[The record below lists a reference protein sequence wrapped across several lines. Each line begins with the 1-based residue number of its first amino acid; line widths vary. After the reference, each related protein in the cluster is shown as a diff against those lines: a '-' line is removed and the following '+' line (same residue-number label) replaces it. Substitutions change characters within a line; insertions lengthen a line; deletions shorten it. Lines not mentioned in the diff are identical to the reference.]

1 MKNNNNFFN
10 DVKGDLETAFEGY
23 YDLTFGF
30 YNLNAPQEK
39 KIRNLSKVVKNEFS
53 EKDGKLYEIFEEIW
67 KIKEGIYNLEYEV
80 KKDNKD
86 FDVDNGMAVR
96 ICDLYDDV
104 MRELG
109 KLMFMYGVNY
119 GRNLDNYLSEFTLDN
134 GEEKSHEK

>member
-1 MKNNNNFFN
+1 MEDKDYFLN
-10 DVKGDLETAFEGY
+10 DVKGDLEKAFEGY

-39 KIRNLSKVVKNEFS
+39 KIRNLSKLVKNEFS
-53 EKDGKLYEIFEEIW
+53 EKGRKLYEIFEKIW
-67 KIKEGIYNLEYEV
+67 EIKEDIYDLEYEV

-96 ICDLYDDV
+96 ICDLYDNV

-109 KLMFMYGVNY
+109 KLMFMYGIGY
-119 GRNLDNYLSEFTLDN
+119 GKNLEHCLSEFTPN
-134 GEEKSHEK
+134 YTEEKSHEE